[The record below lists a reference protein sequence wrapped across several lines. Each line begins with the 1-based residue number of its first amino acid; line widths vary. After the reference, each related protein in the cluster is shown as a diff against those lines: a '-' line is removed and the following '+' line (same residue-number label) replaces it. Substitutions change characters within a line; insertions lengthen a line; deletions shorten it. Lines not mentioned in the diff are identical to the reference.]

1 MRLKSDIFVAA
12 LVRRV
17 FANGD
22 FAAVEKRGADEAGAI
37 FIRQRF
43 RDGLETLYGPAPQ
56 VFSTD
61 EESDTGRRF
70 EVRLLRQDAADVAA
84 TIEKESRFDRDL
96 WVVEIETEQAQ
107 DLFPIVSDET

>member
-17 FANGD
+17 FSNGD
-22 FAAVEKRGADEAGAI
+22 FAAIEKRGAEAAGAI

-56 VFSTD
+56 IFSSD
-61 EESDTGRRF
+61 EESDAGRRF
-70 EVRLLRQDAADVAA
+70 EVRVLRKDAAEVAA
-84 TIEKESRFDRDL
+84 MIEKASRFDSDL
-96 WVVEIETEQAQ
+96 WLVEIET
-107 DLFPIVSDET
+107 

>member
-1 MRLKSDIFVAA
+1 MRLKSDIYVAA

-22 FAAVEKRGADEAGAI
+22 FAAVEKRGAEEAGAI

-56 VFSTD
+56 VFSSD

-70 EVRLLRQDAADVAA
+70 EVRLLRQDAAEVAA
-84 TIEKESRFDRDL
+84 IIEKESRFDRDL
-96 WVVEIETEQAQ
+96 WVVEIETEQVNG
-107 DLFPIVSDET
+107 LFPIVGDEA